1 MAIIEIVKGDG
12 SEAPRRWSARFG
24 WLVGIWAASTVAFF
38 VGASL
43 LHLLVPR

>member
-1 MAIIEIVKGDG
+1 MAIIEVVKGDG

-24 WLVGIWAASTVAFF
+24 WLAGIWAASTAVFF

-43 LHLLVPR
+43 LHLLVPK